1 MSAVIDFFR
10 SNKGAVV
17 SLAGAVGV
25 LVLAFA
31 MQGCNLGDMMTHR
44 VPKEMRSYTDGE
56 DYVSLNES
64 PFVLEEYMA
73 DAQRNI
79 DQYVD
84 ANEKS
89 ALLFDFIN
97 SAVTVGIE
105 EVGNAPIPGATV
117 ISGLLLGFAG
127 LMIKKPGTA
136 GAIAKEKMESFNK
149 GQDVALEQFR
159 DMVSPD
165 KLREIVSTLK
175 EGIKE

>member
-1 MSAVIDFFR
+1 
-10 SNKGAVV
+10 
-17 SLAGAVGV
+17 
-25 LVLAFA
+25 
-31 MQGCNLGDMMTHR
+31 MMTHR
-44 VPKEMRSYTDGE
+44 VPKEMRSYTGGE

-64 PFVLEEYMA
+64 PFVLEDYMA

-79 DQYVD
+79 EQYVE

-105 EVGNAPIPGATV
+105 EVGNAPFPGAAIV
-117 ISGLLLGFAG
+117 SGLLLGFSG

-136 GAIAKEKMESFNK
+136 MEMAKEKMSSYNK

-159 DMVSPD
+159 DMVSPE
-165 KLREIVSTLK
+165 KLREIVATLK
-175 EGIKE
+175 ESIKA